1 MITRKKPEVSLK
13 AKYAKIIRVSLI
25 ASLLLVTALLVAVPR
40 MDQEEAELK
49 QPNVK
54 IENVE
59 IPETQQYEKPPA
71 PSRPTVPV
79 ASESE
84 DIADDVTIEET
95 TFEEFQASEAPPP
108 APEEGPKVKFIPYD
122 EPPKLVGGM
131 AALQRAIRY
140 PEIAKEA
147 GVEGTVIVQAF
158 INKNGTVEEVVVVKG
173 VPKTGLNEAAVEAV
187 KRTKW
192 KPAQQR
198 DRAVGVWYS
207 IPIVF
212 RLKDSG

>member
-13 AKYAKIIRVSLI
+13 AKYSKVIRVSLI
-25 ASLLLVTALLVAVPR
+25 FSLLFLTTVLIAVPR
-40 MDQEEAELK
+40 MQPKETKLE
-49 QPNVK
+49 QPNVE
-54 IENVE
+54 IQNVD
-59 IPETQQYEKPPA
+59 IPETEQYEKPPA

-79 ASESE
+79 ASERE
-84 DIADDVTIEET
+84 DIPEDVTIGET
-95 TFEEFQASEAPPP
+95 TFEEFQAADAPPP

-122 EPPKLVGGM
+122 EAPQLIGGM
-131 AALQRAIRY
+131 QSLQRLVQY

-158 INKNGTVEEVVVVKG
+158 INKDGRVEQVVVVKG
-173 VPKTGLNEAAVEAV
+173 VPKTGLDEAAIEAV
-187 KRTKW
+187 KKTRW
-192 KPAQQR
+192 KPAKQR

-212 RLKDSG
+212 RLKNAG